1 MVSTRR
7 MRAPRT
13 SPRKRTLKVQA
24 SSPTRLF
31 KSPARRANLRLPPSP
46 RKGAK
51 HCCAKAMHACDMW
64 VRRKR
69 FDLDAMREVAA
80 ASRPKTEY
88 EIAWMQRLQAI
99 IQLMEQREAAGD
111 QAAMA
116 QDSVTSEQV
125 TSDIQAP
132 DGADSG
138 DIQAPDGA
146 DSGDIQALEQGTSD
160 IQAPEGDDSG
170 DIQALEQGIS
180 DIQAPEQAANNIQP
194 VMAQEPT
201 APETGSMQVVASAS
215 ASQAPPPSAL
225 PVAHMPSAAPMA
237 AHGGSSPKRQI
248 SLKNGGSSPKRQVP
262 LKIGGSSPKRQIPL
276 KNGSRILANRYGL
289 RIKDVDNGRISFN
302 PAYAY
307 RGTIKTESGH
317 FKDVYIVERAVVLAL
332 TPAACWVQSAYAS
345 GCGCPKKVRHGPD
358 AKHAKGCCFADPVR
372 AKAMAAYQ
380 QAGAPPGPLVQPEG
394 PPPKGC
400 VFLTADEASQFMTLQ
415 HSTVSFA
422 YVIASGEVKY
432 YGNKTQRLYDTRL
445 RAAAMEARHVDDA
458 SA

>member
-99 IQLMEQREAAGD
+99 IQLMEEREAAGD

-116 QDSVTSEQV
+116 QDSAASEQV
-125 TSDIQAP
+125 TSDIQA
-132 DGADSG
+132 SEQVTS
-138 DIQAPDGA
+138 DIQASEGA
-146 DSGDIQALEQGTSD
+146 GSGDIQALEQGTSD
-160 IQAPEGDDSG
+160 IQAPEGADSG
-170 DIQALEQGIS
+170 DIQVS
-180 DIQAPEQAANNIQP
+180 EQAANNIQP
-194 VMAQEPT
+194 AMAQEPT

-215 ASQAPPPSAL
+215 ASQDPPPSAL
-225 PVAHMPSAAPMA
+225 PVARMPSAA
-237 AHGGSSPKRQI
+237 H
-248 SLKNGGSSPKRQVP
+248 GGSSPKRQVP
-262 LKIGGSSPKRQIPL
+262 LKIGGSSSKRRIPLKNGGSSPKRQIPL

-372 AKAMAAYQ
+372 AKAMAAYE

>member
-1 MVSTRR
+1 

-99 IQLMEQREAAGD
+99 IQLMQEREAAGD

-116 QDSVTSEQV
+116 QDSAASEQV

-132 DGADSG
+132 EGGDSGDIQAPEGADSG
-138 DIQAPDGA
+138 DIQAPEGA
-146 DSGDIQALEQGTSD
+146 DSGDIQA
-160 IQAPEGDDSG
+160 PEGADSG
-170 DIQALEQGIS
+170 DIQAPEQVT
-180 DIQAPEQAANNIQP
+180 DNIQAPDGGDPGDMQASEQVTA
-194 VMAQEPT
+194 VAQEPT
-201 APETGSMQVVASAS
+201 ALIPQPSAMAPETGSMQVVTSAS
-215 ASQAPPPSAL
+215 AGQAPPPSAL
-225 PVAHMPSAAPMA
+225 PVAH
-237 AHGGSSPKRQI
+237 
-248 SLKNGGSSPKRQVP
+248 
-262 LKIGGSSPKRQIPL
+262 GGSSPKRQIPL
-276 KNGSRILANRYGL
+276 KDGSRILANRYGL
-289 RIKDVDNGRISFN
+289 RTKDVDNGRISLN
-302 PAYAY
+302 RTYAY
-307 RGTIKTESGH
+307 RGTVKTDSGH
-317 FKDVYIVERAVVLAL
+317 FKEVYFIEQAVVLAL
-332 TPAACWVQSAYAS
+332 TPAAYWVQSAYAS
-345 GCGCPKKVRHGPD
+345 GCGCSGRVKQGPD

-372 AKAMAAYQ
+372 AKAMAAYE
-380 QAGAPPGPLVQPEG
+380 QAGSPRGPLVQPEG

-422 YVIASGEVKY
+422 YVIASREVKY

>member
-69 FDLDAMREVAA
+69 FDMDAMREVAA

-99 IQLMEQREAAGD
+99 IQLMEEREAAGD

-116 QDSVTSEQV
+116 QDSAASEQVISDIQAPEDADSGDIQASEQVTGDIQAPEGGGSGDIQALEQV

-132 DGADSG
+132 EGTDSG
-138 DIQAPDGA
+138 DIQA
-146 DSGDIQALEQGTSD
+146 SEQVTD
-160 IQAPEGDDSG
+160 NIQAPEGGDPG
-170 DIQALEQGIS
+170 DIQASEQVT
-180 DIQAPEQAANNIQP
+180 A
-194 VMAQEPT
+194 MAQEPT
-201 APETGSMQVVASAS
+201 APIPQPPAMAPETGSMQVVISAS
-215 ASQAPPPSAL
+215 AGQAPPPSAL
-225 PVAHMPSAAPMA
+225 PVAH
-237 AHGGSSPKRQI
+237 
-248 SLKNGGSSPKRQVP
+248 
-262 LKIGGSSPKRQIPL
+262 GGSSPKRQIPL
-276 KNGSRILANRYGL
+276 KDGSRILANRYGL

-302 PAYAY
+302 PTYAY
-307 RGTIKTESGH
+307 RGTIKTDSGH
-317 FKDVYIVERAVVLAL
+317 FKEVYFIERAVVLAL
-332 TPAACWVQSAYAS
+332 TPAAYWVQSAYAS
-345 GCGCPKKVRHGPD
+345 GCGCPKRVKQGPD

-372 AKAMAAYQ
+372 AKAMAEYE
-380 QAGAPPGPLVQPEG
+380 QAGSPRGPLVQPEG

-400 VFLTADEASQFMTLQ
+400 VFLTADEASQFMALQ

>member
-64 VRRKR
+64 ARRKC

-116 QDSVTSEQV
+116 QDSAASEQV
-125 TSDIQAP
+125 ISDIQAL
-132 DGADSG
+132 GG
-138 DIQAPDGA
+138 GE
-146 DSGDIQALEQGTSD
+146 SGDIQALDQVT
-160 IQAPEGDDSG
+160 A
-170 DIQALEQGIS
+170 
-180 DIQAPEQAANNIQP
+180 
-194 VMAQEPT
+194 MAQEPT
-201 APETGSMQVVASAS
+201 AAIPQPPAMVPETGSMQVVTSAS
-215 ASQAPPPSAL
+215 AGQAPPPSAL
-225 PVAHMPSAAPMA
+225 PVAH
-237 AHGGSSPKRQI
+237 
-248 SLKNGGSSPKRQVP
+248 
-262 LKIGGSSPKRQIPL
+262 GGSSPKRQIPL
-276 KNGSRILANRYGL
+276 KDGSRILANRYGL

-358 AKHAKGCCFADPVR
+358 AKHTKGCCFADPVR
-372 AKAMAAYQ
+372 AKAMAAYE

>member
-24 SSPTRLF
+24 SSSTRLF

-99 IQLMEQREAAGD
+99 IQLMEEREAAGD

-116 QDSVTSEQV
+116 QDSAASEQV
-125 TSDIQAP
+125 TSDIQA
-132 DGADSG
+132 SEQVTS
-138 DIQAPDGA
+138 DIQASEGA
-146 DSGDIQALEQGTSD
+146 GSGDIQALEQGTSD
-160 IQAPEGDDSG
+160 IQAPEGADSG
-170 DIQALEQGIS
+170 DIQVA
-180 DIQAPEQAANNIQP
+180 EQAANNIQP
-194 VMAQEPT
+194 AMAQEPT

-215 ASQAPPPSAL
+215 ASQDPPPSAL
-225 PVAHMPSAAPMA
+225 PVARMPSAA
-237 AHGGSSPKRQI
+237 H
-248 SLKNGGSSPKRQVP
+248 GGSSPKRQVP
-262 LKIGGSSPKRQIPL
+262 LKIGGSSSKRRIPLKNGGSSPKRQIPL

-372 AKAMAAYQ
+372 AKAMAAYE

-445 RAAAMEARHVDDA
+445 RAVAMEARHVDDA

>member
-64 VRRKR
+64 ARRKC

-116 QDSVTSEQV
+116 QDSAASEQVISDIQALGGGESGDIQALEQV

-132 DGADSG
+132 E
-138 DIQAPDGA
+138 GA

-160 IQAPEGDDSG
+160 IQASEGGDPG
-170 DIQALEQGIS
+170 DIQALDQVT
-180 DIQAPEQAANNIQP
+180 A
-194 VMAQEPT
+194 MAQEPT
-201 APETGSMQVVASAS
+201 AAIPQPPAMVPETGSMQVVTSAS
-215 ASQAPPPSAL
+215 AGQAPPPSAL
-225 PVAHMPSAAPMA
+225 PVAH
-237 AHGGSSPKRQI
+237 
-248 SLKNGGSSPKRQVP
+248 
-262 LKIGGSSPKRQIPL
+262 GGSSPKRQIPL
-276 KNGSRILANRYGL
+276 KDGSRILANRYGL

-358 AKHAKGCCFADPVR
+358 TKHTKGCCFADPVR
-372 AKAMAAYQ
+372 AKAMAAYE